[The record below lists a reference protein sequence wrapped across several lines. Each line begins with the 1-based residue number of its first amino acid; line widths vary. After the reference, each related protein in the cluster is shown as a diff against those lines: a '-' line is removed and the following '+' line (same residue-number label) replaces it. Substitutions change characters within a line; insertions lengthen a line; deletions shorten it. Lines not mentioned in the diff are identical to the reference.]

1 MHSLAVC
8 DIYVHNTYTTFLFG
22 CILSKFIILGRGRGL
37 MHKCFV
43 PFLSEYNMKKTLQIS
58 PCIWLYAQDME
69 AGGDSDLSPNDYLTI
84 VQGE

>member
-1 MHSLAVC
+1 
-8 DIYVHNTYTTFLFG
+8 
-22 CILSKFIILGRGRGL
+22 

-69 AGGDSDLSPNDYLTI
+69 AGGDSDLSPHYYLTI